1 MIKYNF
7 TIERLGSTDI
17 PSPLELSRE
26 MNDQIANFVK
36 DDEYIIYE
44 TETHPGI
51 AMQYSREELMEK
63 AGPREMLFFAPEKVH
78 AAIVTCGGLCP
89 GLNSVIRAIVMTLW
103 YQYGCRQISGIRYG
117 YQGFLNDGTIDS
129 IQLNPDVVD
138 SIHRRGGT
146 ILGSS
151 RGNGEKTAE
160 IVDTIIKSGI
170 TVLFTIGGDG
180 TQKGAL
186 AIQQEIKRRGKNIA
200 VIGIPKTIDND
211 LSFVQR
217 SFGFETAVAKAVEV
231 VAGAHIEA
239 HDAINGISIVKL
251 MGRESGFIAAHT
263 ALAVNDVNFVLVPEV
278 SFDLEGPNGFLTHLK
293 QRIERRKHALIVIA
307 EGVGQD
313 LLAKDAP
320 LDASGNKKLADI
332 GSFLKE
338 KVSAFFKSCDIPVTI
353 RYIDPGYIIRSVP
366 AEPSDAI
373 YCARLGANAV
383 HAAMS
388 GRTGMI
394 ISLVNNQF
402 VHVPITLAVS
412 SRNKINP
419 ESALWRDVVEATGQ
433 PPLMINS

>member
-1 MIKYNF
+1 
-7 TIERLGSTDI
+7 
-17 PSPLELSRE
+17 
-26 MNDQIANFVK
+26 
-36 DDEYIIYE
+36 
-44 TETHPGI
+44 
-51 AMQYSREELMEK
+51 
-63 AGPREMLFFAPEKVH
+63 
-78 AAIVTCGGLCP
+78 
-89 GLNSVIRAIVMTLW
+89 
-103 YQYGCRQISGIRYG
+103 
-117 YQGFLNDGTIDS
+117 
-129 IQLNPDVVD
+129 
-138 SIHRRGGT
+138 
-146 ILGSS
+146 
-151 RGNGEKTAE
+151 
-160 IVDTIIKSGI
+160 
-170 TVLFTIGGDG
+170 
-180 TQKGAL
+180 
-186 AIQQEIKRRGKNIA
+186 
-200 VIGIPKTIDND
+200 